1 MYLEN
6 KFSFVKIL
14 KNYLTYVCSLRGF
27 GFRKYYVIYL
37 INRKK
42 IYLSTYLGEHYDVLE
57 PVYLSIN
64 LGEHDDVLEPVHL
77 RGPLPAVDPGPGL
90 HA

>member
-1 MYLEN
+1 MYVVWDFEP
-6 KFSFVKIL
+6 
-14 KNYLTYVCSLRGF
+14 
-27 GFRKYYVIYL
+27 IYPS
-37 INRKK
+37 
-42 IYLSTYLGEHYDVLE
+42 IYLSIYLGEHDDVFE

>member
-37 INRKK
+37 SIERKS
-42 IYLSTYLGEHYDVLE
+42 IYL
-57 PVYLSIN
+57 PI
-64 LGEHDDVLEPVHL
+64 
-77 RGPLPAVDPGPGL
+77 
-90 HA
+90 